1 MASAHGT
8 PHPCICLWKKS
19 GAGPSGAG
27 TSGGGGDWKLHATLK
42 MLQEEK
48 GGAEQQSSTTM
59 GRTVRSVAFAPTP
72 QNVRTILAAASF
84 DGSISIW
91 EDFGDANANGINDD
105 TDANDNVDASG
116 PRGWECTAQLEGH
129 DSEVKDVC
137 WNSTGTLLAS
147 CGRDKSVWIW
157 EFFLADTIGS
167 EGTHWWWSQ

>member
-1 MASAHGT
+1 
-8 PHPCICLWKKS
+8 
-19 GAGPSGAG
+19 
-27 TSGGGGDWKLHATLK
+27 